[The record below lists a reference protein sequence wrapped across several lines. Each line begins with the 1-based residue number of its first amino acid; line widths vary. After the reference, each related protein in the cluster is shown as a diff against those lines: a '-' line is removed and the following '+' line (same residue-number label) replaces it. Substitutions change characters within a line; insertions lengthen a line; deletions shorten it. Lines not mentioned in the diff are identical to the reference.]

1 MSFREDVTGGQVKK
15 QGSEVLVLAPP
26 GLSQKLCSALF
37 KICEISLPSKNDG
50 GKDKRGHE
58 ARNVRA
64 ASRKSDW
71 HRPLARTENL
81 ILWGNTDGSVTGVLQ
96 LALPKIKFSSM
107 SITWIRGSTLL
118 RQSRQSVGACDVLIA
133 VIGRRWLISFE
144 AEGSRRL
151 DNPDDFVRLE
161 IATGAQA

>member
-1 MSFREDVTGGQVKK
+1 MKYERQN
-15 QGSEVLVLAPP
+15 
-26 GLSQKLCSALF
+26 LSSITVAM
-37 KICEISLPSKNDG
+37 I
-50 GKDKRGHE
+50 
-58 ARNVRA
+58 ARRRLDA
-64 ASRKSDW
+64 CM
-71 HRPLARTENL
+71 T
-81 ILWGNTDGSVTGVLQ
+81 VLQ